1 MVKPIECKK
10 KGVAMR
16 RLCTRRGPLRKAFYA
31 LIVSLFIYNSGAY
44 AAEAINGYRGA
55 RWGMT
60 VQEVRGV
67 IQDLGLEYI
76 DQGNFRVKDRI
87 FGSDAEIRY
96 LVGNNLPLESVMVE
110 IRKPL
115 KAPVPYEQIKA
126 ALVQQYGKP
135 LKKRAGHEKD
145 KLEMWTTSRTG
156 IWLMVDDDEEFALII
171 YSDINAEK
179 KYY

>member
-1 MVKPIECKK
+1 
-10 KGVAMR
+10 MR
-16 RLCTRRGPLRKAFYA
+16 RSSTRVGPLRKAFYT
-31 LIVSLFIYNSGAY
+31 LIVSLFIYSSGAY
-44 AAEAINGYRGA
+44 AAEAINGYRSA

-67 IQDLGLEYI
+67 IQGLGLAYI

-96 LVGNNLPLESVMVE
+96 LVGNNLPLEAVMVE
-110 IRKPL
+110 IRKTL

-126 ALVQQYGKP
+126 ALVKQYGKP

-145 KLEMWTTSRTG
+145 KLEMWTTSKTSV
-156 IWLMVDDDEEFALII
+156 WLMVDDDEEFALII